1 MDGEIRVCLETL
13 SEKVDQLISAVLGNG
28 HTGLIIRVD
37 RIEQNEK
44 SRDDL
49 DIRLD
54 RIERRASFL
63 NKFMWIIIGGA
74 IIATVTALAN
84 SIF

>member
-1 MDGEIRVCLETL
+1 MDGEIRAYLEAL
-13 SEKVDQLISAVLGNG
+13 SEKVDLLINAVLGNG
-28 HTGLIIRVD
+28 HAGLMIRVD

-44 SRDDL
+44 SRENL

-63 NKFMWIIIGGA
+63 NKLMWIIIGGA
-74 IIATVTALAN
+74 IITTVTILVN